1 MNNYLFN
8 QLSYLLITADDVVC
22 EKEAE
27 LWKKISI
34 TEGFDDDFQKYLD
47 QFESKEKT
55 KLLVESVESL
65 KQIRKNEQIDLI
77 AYLCIVANADGF
89 MDRREWK
96 LIYTLYHR
104 ELKLTQKD
112 ILDKQHAINAI
123 LFS

>member
-8 QLSYLLITADDVVC
+8 QLSYLLITADGVIC
-22 EKEAE
+22 EKETE

-65 KQIRKNEQIDLI
+65 KQIPKNEQIDLI
-77 AYLCIVANADGF
+77 AYLCVVANADGF

-112 ILDKQHAINAI
+112 ILDKQRAINGT
-123 LFS
+123 LFP

>member
-8 QLSYLLITADDVVC
+8 QLSYLLITADGVIC
-22 EKEAE
+22 EKETE
-27 LWKKISI
+27 LWKKIS
-34 TEGFDDDFQKYLD
+34 TTQGFDDDFQKYLD

-55 KLLVESVESL
+55 KLLVESVKSL
-65 KQIRKNEQIDLI
+65 KQIPKNEQINLI

-112 ILDKQHAINAI
+112 ILDKQRAINGT
-123 LFS
+123 LFP

>member
-8 QLSYLLITADDVVC
+8 QLSYLLITADGVVC

-34 TEGFDDDFQKYLD
+34 TKGFDDDFQRYLD
-47 QFESKEKT
+47 LFESKEKT

-65 KQIRKNEQIDLI
+65 KQIPKNEQIDLI